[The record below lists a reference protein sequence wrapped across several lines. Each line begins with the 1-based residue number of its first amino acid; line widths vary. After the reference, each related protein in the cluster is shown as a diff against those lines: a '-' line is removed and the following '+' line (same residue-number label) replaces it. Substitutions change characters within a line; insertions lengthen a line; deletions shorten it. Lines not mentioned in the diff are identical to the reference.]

1 MRRLARMLL
10 AGVFVQGG
18 VMALRDPSSR
28 APKAA
33 RLGLPEPE
41 LLVRVNAVT
50 MVGGGVALA
59 LDVAPR
65 LTAGLLIASLAPTT
79 LAGHRFW
86 EEEYPAARRQQ
97 LTQFMKNLAALG
109 GLLAVVAD
117 PGQARRRP
125 GQA

>member
-1 MRRLARMLL
+1 MRRLARILL

-18 VMALRDPSSR
+18 VMALRDPESR

-41 LLVRVNAVT
+41 TLVRVNAAT
-50 MVGGGVALA
+50 MVAGGIALA
-59 LDVAPR
+59 LGIAPR
-65 LTAGLLIASLAPTT
+65 LTAGVLIASLAPTT

-86 EEEYPAARRQQ
+86 EEESPAARRQQ

-117 PGQARRRP
+117 REQGRRR
-125 GQA
+125 A